1 MGTGNRFSGTFLNYR
16 DGSKRHFYKTA
27 QNYFIIRSILVIF
40 MQLIDLYSD
49 YVKVKQRGKGLRR
62 ALVLLAAI
70 LLYCMFLRVSY
81 CLLKFGNV
89 FPDATVKDSMSWH
102 LINLLP
108 MIMMTY
114 FTVFIIFLLTE
125 PLKISRNLWAKI
137 ALDFIITFSLML
149 AAYGF
154 FILLYRSTFKPDL
167 TPDIAGI
174 LVYYIT
180 TFLVA
185 EMIYYIRHSRE
196 ALRKAEYAKREVL
209 QYKYDALRA
218 HVNPHFLFNSLNVLV
233 AIIDT
238 DPPRATEFTIALSR
252 IYRYVLAMQSKTTVP
267 ISEELDFLQSYIH
280 ILKIKY
286 GDSFNVVIRGT
297 EDCEKKII
305 IPFTLQLLVE
315 NITKHN
321 TITEKYP
328 MEVTIDIGD
337 RIMTVS
343 NPIKLKKSDTLH
355 LGIGLHYLSSL
366 YLANDKIFEVEDN
379 GERFTAKIPFI

>member
-1 MGTGNRFSGTFLNYR
+1 
-16 DGSKRHFYKTA
+16 
-27 QNYFIIRSILVIF
+27 
-40 MQLIDLYSD
+40 
-49 YVKVKQRGKGLRR
+49 
-62 ALVLLAAI
+62 
-70 LLYCMFLRVSY
+70 
-81 CLLKFGNV
+81 
-89 FPDATVKDSMSWH
+89 
-102 LINLLP
+102 
-108 MIMMTY
+108 
-114 FTVFIIFLLTE
+114 
-125 PLKISRNLWAKI
+125 
-137 ALDFIITFSLML
+137 ML

-238 DPPRATEFTIALSR
+238 DPPRASEFTIALSR
-252 IYRYVLAMQSKTTVP
+252 MYRYVLAMQSKTTVQL
-267 ISEELDFLQSYIH
+267 SEELEFLGSYIH

-286 GDSFNVVIRGT
+286 GESFRIEINDTGNL
-297 EDCEKKII
+297 DKKSV

-321 TITEKYP
+321 IITEKYP
-328 MEVTIDIGD
+328 MQAVIEIGD
-337 RIMTVS
+337 DIMTVS
-343 NPIKLKKSDTLH
+343 NPVKRKKNATRH
-355 LGIGLHYLSSL
+355 LGIGLRYLSSQ
-366 YLANDKIFEVEDN
+366 YLANGKVFDAEDD
-379 GERFTAKIPFI
+379 GERFTAKIPFL